1 MNILKNTAKFVTR
14 YMAAI
19 VIAVTVFAYLV
30 DNSFTSWV
38 ANPGFLNG
46 FINTSHLLMLIMFGM
61 GLTLKFSDFKVVFS
75 QPGDILT
82 GEAAQYLIMPLAGLV
97 LCRLFNLPAELAVG
111 VILVGCC
118 PGGTSSNVMTFM
130 AGGDVALS
138 VGMTAV
144 STILAPFMTPLLCT
158 ACVKLYTGMGA
169 EQAVQVDA
177 MGMFVQIIQIV
188 ILPIALGLIVNRF
201 FSNITQKIGE
211 ILPLISCIGIC
222 LIVGYVIDANS
233 AKLFANGFV
242 IIFVVILHNII
253 GYLLGFLIGTVF
265 KMPPA
270 KRNAISIEVGMQNS
284 GMASTL
290 AASCFPSLALATVP
304 GAIFSAWHNISG
316 AIAANMMANR
326 MGQAA
331 SKEKPDR
338 SVAKR
343 GR

>member
-1 MNILKNTAKFVTR
+1 M
-14 YMAAI
+14 
-19 VIAVTVFAYLV
+19 
-30 DNSFTSWV
+30 
-38 ANPGFLNG
+38 
-46 FINTSHLLMLIMFGM
+46 
-61 GLTLKFSDFKVVFS
+61 
-75 QPGDILT
+75 
-82 GEAAQYLIMPLAGLV
+82 
-97 LCRLFNLPAELAVG
+97 
-111 VILVGCC
+111 
-118 PGGTSSNVMTFM
+118 
-130 AGGDVALS
+130 
-138 VGMTAV
+138 
-144 STILAPFMTPLLCT
+144 
-158 ACVKLYTGMGA
+158 
-169 EQAVQVDA
+169 
-177 MGMFVQIIQIV
+177 
-188 ILPIALGLIVNRF
+188 
-201 FSNITQKIGE
+201 
-211 ILPLISCIGIC
+211 ISCIGIC

-242 IIFVVILHNII
+242 IIFVVVLHNII

-265 KMPPA
+265 KMPPS

-338 SVAKR
+338 SAAKR

>member
-1 MNILKNTAKFVTR
+1 
-14 YMAAI
+14 
-19 VIAVTVFAYLV
+19 
-30 DNSFTSWV
+30 
-38 ANPGFLNG
+38 
-46 FINTSHLLMLIMFGM
+46 
-61 GLTLKFSDFKVVFS
+61 
-75 QPGDILT
+75 
-82 GEAAQYLIMPLAGLV
+82 
-97 LCRLFNLPAELAVG
+97 
-111 VILVGCC
+111 
-118 PGGTSSNVMTFM
+118 
-130 AGGDVALS
+130 
-138 VGMTAV
+138 
-144 STILAPFMTPLLCT
+144 
-158 ACVKLYTGMGA
+158 
-169 EQAVQVDA
+169 

-253 GYLLGFLIGTVF
+253 GYLLGFLIGTVL

-316 AIAANMMANR
+316 AIAANLMR
-326 MGQAA
+326 QAA
-331 SKEKPDR
+331 TNAPKEEKTEHTT
-338 SVAKR
+338 AK
-343 GR
+343 